1 MDANLQPEGGPLFAA
16 GVEALVILVIMA
28 ASAVFNWIQ
37 KRGQKG
43 NEWEDIERRPTA
55 PPTTH
60 KPTVNW
66 EEELRKMLDV
76 PSPQP
81 PPVAPPPVIP
91 QHKPT
96 PAPPPI
102 PAPAQRPTMHVPP
115 VFQQVKMYKGHCE
128 ECGGHIEFPSNLMGE
143 TIVCPHCYK
152 HTALQPYGDTRV
164 EQITHQTEIASL
176 KESASAYERA
186 SHLDKAVA
194 QRFQQLEQQ
203 PVAITSVENYKKRSA
218 EIDSVVAMLR
228 NPKTARQAVIA
239 SVVLNPPKALEA

>member
-1 MDANLQPEGGPLFAA
+1 MDANLQPQGAPLFAA
-16 GVEALVILVIMA
+16 GLEFLVFLVIMG
-28 ASAVFNWIQ
+28 ASALFNWIQ
-37 KRGQKG
+37 KRSQKG
-43 NEWEDIERRPTA
+43 SEWEDVERRPTGK
-55 PPTTH
+55 PTR
-60 KPTVNW
+60 KATVNW

-91 QHKPT
+91 QHRPT
-96 PAPPPI
+96 PAPPPV
-102 PAPAQRPTMHVPP
+102 PAPVQRPTMHLPP

-152 HTALQPYGDTRV
+152 RTALQPYEDTRV
-164 EQITHQTEIASL
+164 EQISHQTEIASL

-203 PVAITSVENYKKRSA
+203 PVSITTTIESYKKRSA

-239 SVVLNPPKALEA
+239 SVILNPPKALEA